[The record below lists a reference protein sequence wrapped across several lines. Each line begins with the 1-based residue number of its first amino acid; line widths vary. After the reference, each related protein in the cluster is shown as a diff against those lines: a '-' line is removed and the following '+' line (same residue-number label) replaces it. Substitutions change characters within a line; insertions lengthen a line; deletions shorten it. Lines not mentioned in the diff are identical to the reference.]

1 MDDFDYRLPYQSSRE
16 PVTARNVV
24 ATSNPLAASAGLDIL
39 RRGGNAI
46 DAAIATAACMTVVE
60 PTTNGLGG
68 DAFAL
73 IWDGDEPTT
82 PSNQWRVHGYN
93 GSGRSPAG
101 LDPVQFAGDKRIPR
115 LGWRPVTVP
124 GGVALWVDLS
134 RRHGRLPFADLMEA
148 AIHFADEGYLVA
160 PQTARLWNRAAVSYA
175 DREDWKDTFLFDG
188 RAPEAGQL
196 VRLPGHARTLR
207 AIAASE
213 GEDFYR
219 GEIASAIERA
229 AIAEGGFLRAD
240 DLRRHETLVVDP
252 ISVDYRGTSLHEIPP
267 NGQGIAALVALGV
280 LRHFDLP
287 SLQPDDPRSLHLQIE
302 AVKLG
307 FADAHRHVADPRFVD
322 RSPEELLAPDRLESL
337 AERVDPGAAGEFDA
351 GIPKPGGTI
360 LLCSADAEGRCVSLI
375 QSNYT
380 GFGSGVVIPD
390 WGIAMQ
396 NRGACFHLA
405 DGHPNQVGPDKR
417 PYHTIIPALATPSG
431 NALHD
436 PARQNA
442 PGGLMAFGVMGGF
455 MQPQGHVQVLTRM
468 RDHLQNPQAALDA
481 PRFQWSSGRSIGLEP
496 GWDESVYRDL
506 ASFGHRIRRADSR
519 SVSFGRGQSIHA
531 LEHGWVAGSDQRADG
546 QAAGW

>member
-1 MDDFDYRLPYQSSRE
+1 MADFDYALPYTSSRE
-16 PVTARNVV
+16 PVVARNVV
-24 ATSNPLAASAGLDIL
+24 ATSNPLAASAGLEIL
-39 RRGGNAI
+39 RRGGNAV

-73 IWDGDEPTT
+73 IWDGDESTT
-82 PSNQWRVHGYN
+82 PSDRWRVHGYN

-101 LDPVQFAGDKRIPR
+101 LDPADFSGESRMPR
-115 LGWRPVTVP
+115 MGWRPVTVP

-134 RRHGRLPFADLMEA
+134 KRHGRLPFADLMEA
-148 AIHFADEGYLVA
+148 AIHFADEGHLVA
-160 PQTARLWNRAAVSYA
+160 PQTARLWQRAAGSYA
-175 DREDWKDTFLFDG
+175 EREDWRDTFLFDG
-188 RAPEAGQL
+188 RPPAVGQL

-213 GEDFYR
+213 GRAFYE
-219 GEIASAIERA
+219 GEIADAIERS
-229 AIAEGGFLRAD
+229 AIAEGGAMRAD

-252 ISVDYRGTSLHEIPP
+252 ISVDYRGTTLHEIPP
-267 NGQGIAALVALGV
+267 NGQGLAALVGLGV

-287 SLQPDDPRSLHLQIE
+287 SMEPDDPRCLHLQIE

-322 RSPEELLAPDRLESL
+322 RSPEELLDPRRLEQL
-337 AERVDPGAAGEFDA
+337 AERVNPEAAGEFDA

-360 LLCSADAEGRCVSLI
+360 LLCTADDDGRCVSFI

-405 DGHPNQVGPDKR
+405 DGHPNRLGPDKR
-417 PYHTIIPALATPSG
+417 PYHTIIPALATPTG
-431 NALHD
+431 ADLHD
-436 PARQNA
+436 PASQA
-442 PGGLMAFGVMGGF
+442 SPGGLMAFGVMGGF
-455 MQPQGHVQVLTRM
+455 MQPQGHIQILSRI
-468 RDHLQNPQAALDA
+468 RDHRQNPQAALDA
-481 PRFQWSSGRSIGLEP
+481 PRFQWSARRSIGLEP
-496 GWDESVYRDL
+496 GWDDSVYRDL
-506 ASFGHRIRRADSR
+506 ESMGHRVRKSDSR
-519 SVSFGRGQSIHA
+519 SVRFGRGQSIHA
-531 LEHGWVAGSDQRADG
+531 IENGWVAGSDLRADG
-546 QAAGW
+546 QAVGW